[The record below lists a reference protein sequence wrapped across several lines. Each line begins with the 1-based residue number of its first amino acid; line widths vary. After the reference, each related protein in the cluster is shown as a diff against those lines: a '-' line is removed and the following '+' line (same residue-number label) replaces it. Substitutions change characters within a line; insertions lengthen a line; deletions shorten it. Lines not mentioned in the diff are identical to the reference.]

1 MKSSP
6 LPTPGHARNRPPAAN
21 QILAGKLNHVALCI
35 LPARRFMG
43 RILTALRN
51 SPQTGYTTVPRD
63 VNLDIAW
70 FSKYAEACNGRYLL
84 RPITEKFYIEC
95 DACLEGG
102 GGRILLTRL
111 LQHPLSPSRLE
122 ALNLLMAIK
131 TLVPPTLTC
140 TEIVIKTDNIASA
153 FSLTTG
159 KSKPI
164 RSSGCHPPADHH
176 YRARP
181 RCHPRPRRRPQ
192 QAPQIP
198 GI

>member
-1 MKSSP
+1 MVITIPDDKLREIITITDAWSRKKSA
-6 LPTPGHARNRPPAAN
+6 TRREY

-35 LPARRFMG
+35 LPAHRFMG

-102 GGRILLTRL
+102 GGGGRILLACL
-111 LQHPLSPSRLE
+111 LQHRLSPRLGYCS
-122 ALNLLMAIK
+122 
-131 TLVPPTLTC
+131 PHLT
-140 TEIVIKTDNIASA
+140 S
-153 FSLTTG
+153 G
-159 KSKPI
+159 GSKPPH
-164 RSSGCHPPADHH
+164 GH
-176 YRARP
+176 
-181 RCHPRPRRRPQ
+181 Q
-192 QAPQIP
+192 NP
-198 GI
+198 GTANPDLH